1 MSGYRQGK
9 HSWMAEGFYP
19 VEARLSQGIKDA
31 GDHVFLVDVGGGIG
45 HDLQELKTKHPNIPG
60 RLVLQDQPSVIDQ
73 ISQAPASIELTVHDF
88 FTPQPI
94 KGTSRARFQTRN

>member
-9 HSWMAEGFYP
+9 HSWMDEGFYP

-31 GDHVFLVDVGGGIG
+31 GDNFFLVDVGGGIG
-45 HDLQELKTKHPNIPG
+45 HDLQELKTKHPNISG
-60 RLVLQDQPSVIDQ
+60 CLVLQDQPSVIDQ
-73 ISQAPASIELTVHDF
+73 ISLAPAGIEMTVYDF

-94 KGTSRARFQTRN
+94 KGTSRAEFETRN